1 MREVHEKGVLEEWR
15 QGRVPLLA
23 AHPQAAK
30 YGLNIQDG
38 GHEIVWTSLPWSFDD
53 YRQACDRLHRQGQ
66 KRTVRVHRLL
76 ESNTVDRRK
85 LDVLTGRMMLHEAVM
100 AALEGEAAGINM

>member
-1 MREVHEKGVLEEWR
+1 MRSCGPACP
-15 QGRVPLLA
+15 GP
-23 AHPQAAK
+23 
-30 YGLNIQDG
+30 
-38 GHEIVWTSLPWSFDD
+38 FDD